1 LARQLRIIC
10 EHRKGKKGYETK
22 GKNRGKGGDGVHFA
36 VASWGADSGFAFVF
50 SAARLHLGA
59 TDLADCGLLGWVK
72 SVR

>member
-10 EHRKGKKGYETK
+10 EHQKGKKGYETERE
-22 GKNRGKGGDGVHFA
+22 NRGTGGDGLHFT

-59 TDLADCGLLGWVK
+59 IDLVDCGLLG
-72 SVR
+72 